1 MNTLLQD
8 LRVALRNLRRMPH
21 FTVPVL
27 LVLALG
33 LGATAAMMGT
43 LRTVFFTDPPY
54 AEPQQIHSLWWENQ
68 QGWDMPSSWPLYREL
83 KSRLRGASA
92 VEGINSANM
101 NLSDSQDPEIVMAGQ
116 VTPGFFDVFRIQ
128 PLLGSLHRAPEAT
141 RGVVLTEKLWT
152 SRYARDPGILSRTI
166 RLNGVEHPILGV
178 VPGTMQLRGNQLF
191 LPLVPGPNQVN
202 SRYNRFL
209 NVYIR
214 LASGTGEAQIRAELA
229 ALTRAMAEEHPG
241 QQETT
246 TRLASAAY
254 VKLRRD
260 SHRTLGGI
268 LSLSTALL
276 VAITLVNLAN
286 AVLARAMV
294 AAEETALRLA
304 LGASPWMAIRPRLV
318 ESILLSLGG
327 AIAGLG
333 VAQATLALL
342 RPVVSKDF
350 QAVRPLTLDGSLL
363 GWTTFAALLVALGM
377 AGIPGLMTSRLRL
390 GTLLNASGRSLI
402 SGSSRHLRT
411 TLVVVQVALALTLLA
426 SFASLEGTLLRLLR
440 TPLGLRTEGVA
451 VFTCDT
457 STKDLE
463 ANRQAD
469 LKAMT
474 VLERLRGV
482 PGVKQAGSIAL
493 LPVEDFGWNF
503 SSESHDRPRRDDDWV
518 EMRTASPGLFDAFGI
533 KLLAGRDY
541 TPADMKTTEAHTI
554 AIISQS
560 LARTFWPGKDPI
572 GQEFKYSS
580 QWIQVVGV
588 VSDVRNAGPRN
599 DAHQMTAYFAS
610 PTGFLTTTFVVQFE
624 NPRLT
629 NLETIRK
636 AVRDVAPDWPV
647 KGLRRMED
655 VVAESLEGTTTQTRL
670 LGLAGGLAL
679 LLALAGLYSLL
690 AYLVTQ
696 RTREFGIRA
705 ALGAT
710 SGEIFRLVL
719 QRGLWTSVVGVVV
732 GLAGAIAAG
741 RLLAAF
747 LADARPSSPYSLL
760 GASAA
765 LLLGSIAASLLPA
778 LRAARIQPA
787 EALRQN

>member
-8 LRVALRNLRRMPH
+8 LRVALRNLRRMPQ
-21 FTVPVL
+21 FTLSVL

-33 LGATAAMMGT
+33 LGATAAMVGT

-54 AEPQQIHSLWWENQ
+54 AEPQQIHSLWWENS
-68 QGWDMPSSWPLYREL
+68 QGWDMPSSWPLYKEL
-83 KSRLRGASA
+83 KLRLRGVSA
-92 VEGINSANM
+92 VEGINSLNM
-101 NLSDSQDPEIVMAGQ
+101 NLSGSQDPEIVMAGR
-116 VTPGFFDVFRIQ
+116 VTPGFFDVFLIQ
-128 PLLGSLHRAPEAT
+128 PLIGSLHWAPEAT
-141 RGVVLTEKLWT
+141 RGVVLTENLWT
-152 SRYARDPGILSRTI
+152 SRYGRDPDILSRTI
-166 RLNGVEHPILGV
+166 RLNGEEHPILGV
-178 VPGTMQLRGNQLF
+178 VPKSMQLRGNQLF
-191 LPLVPGPNQVN
+191 LPLVPGSNQLN
-202 SRYNRFL
+202 SRYNRFMNL
-209 NVYIR
+209 YIR
-214 LASGTGEAQIRAELA
+214 LAHGTGEAQIHAKLKG
-229 ALTRAMAEEHPG
+229 LTQAMAEEHPG
-241 QQETT
+241 AQEAT
-246 TRLASAAY
+246 TRLTSAAY
-254 VKLRRD
+254 VELRRN

-304 LGASPWMAIRPRLV
+304 LGANPWMAIRPRLM

-350 QAVRPLTLDGSLL
+350 QAVRPLALNGTLL
-363 GWTTFAALLVALGM
+363 GWTTLAAFLVAFGM
-377 AGIPGLMTSRLRL
+377 AGIPGLMISRLRL

-402 SGSSRHLRT
+402 SGSSRRLRT
-411 TLVVVQVALALTLLA
+411 TMVVMQVALALTLLS
-426 SFASLEGTLLRLLR
+426 SFASLEGTLWRLMG
-440 TPLGLRTEGVA
+440 TPLGIRTKGVA

-457 STKDLE
+457 STTNPE

-469 LKAMT
+469 LKAMA
-474 VLERLRGV
+474 VLERLRGM
-482 PGVKQAGSIAL
+482 PGVKQAGTIAL

-533 KLLAGRDY
+533 KLVAGRDY
-541 TPADMKTTEAHTI
+541 TNADMKASKAPI
-554 AIISQS
+554 AIVSQS

-580 QWIQVVGV
+580 QWIQVIGV
-588 VSDVRNAGPRN
+588 VSDVRNAGPGS

-610 PTGFLTTTFVVQFE
+610 PTGMSTTTFVVQFE
-624 NPRLT
+624 NPRQM
-629 NLETIRK
+629 NLESLRK
-636 AVRDVAPDWPV
+636 GVREVAPNWPV

-655 VVAESLEGTTTQTRL
+655 VVSDSLEGTTTQTRL
-670 LGLAGGLAL
+670 MGLAGGLAL
-679 LLALAGLYSLL
+679 VLALAGLHSLL
-690 AYLVTQ
+690 AYLVAQ

-719 QRGLWTSVVGVVV
+719 QRGLWTSTIGI
-732 GLAGAIAAG
+732 LAGLVGALAAG
-741 RLLAAF
+741 RLLAS
-747 LADARPSSPYSLL
+747 LLVDARPSNPYSLL

-765 LLLGSIAASLLPA
+765 LLLGSVAASLLPA
-778 LRAARIQPA
+778 FRAASIQPA